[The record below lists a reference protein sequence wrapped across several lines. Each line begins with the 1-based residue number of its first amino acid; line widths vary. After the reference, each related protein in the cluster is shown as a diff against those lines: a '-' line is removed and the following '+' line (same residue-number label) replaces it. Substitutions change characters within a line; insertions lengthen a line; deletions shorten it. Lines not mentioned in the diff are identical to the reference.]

1 MGLALAL
8 ALGPGAAHAQLG
20 EVAAIGD
27 ESINTGLFYRDLRNP
42 QVSDSP
48 GAAVIFHAQTR
59 TAVKPVVRRECI
71 FALDGTGAGTEV
83 ACIKDPSPA
92 LGRAYLKFGEISANS
107 AGLAAFVADLTGE
120 ASGLFRSDDTT
131 VVLVGTAVAL
141 PDPLVGTLEEVLSP
155 AVINTGGG
163 VVFHGAIAG
172 VPDARDQA
180 IFGCGGGNGDC
191 TGLPGAT
198 GSLTPLVIKSDAVPD
213 RPDRV
218 FCTFDTVNASDYGL
232 VFRALTREV
241 NCGGGGSRV
250 GIFRMPYG
258 GAVETLALE
267 GEASEPA
274 PAPGGTVYGTFPG
287 KPDIADDGKVVFVA
301 GTANLFEARNVYLC
315 VPGTCPAA
323 RPAVVVA
330 AGVVDDEGRS
340 LNKLNTATIS
350 NAGDIAFDAASKGGG
365 CGVYIRRFSDGD
377 IETVAAR
384 GTAVPDA
391 PGSTFRCFGP
401 PAISAGG
408 NLAFRGTFRRS
419 VAPRQG
425 EGIYFLAD

>member
-1 MGLALAL
+1 
-8 ALGPGAAHAQLG
+8 
-20 EVAAIGD
+20 
-27 ESINTGLFYRDLRNP
+27 
-42 QVSDSP
+42 
-48 GAAVIFHAQTR
+48 
-59 TAVKPVVRRECI
+59 
-71 FALDGTGAGTEV
+71 V

-107 AGLAAFVADLTGE
+107 AGTAAFVADLTGE
-120 ASGLFRSDDTT
+120 VSGLFRSGGTT
-131 VVLVGTAVAL
+131 VVLTGTPVVL
-141 PDPLVGTLEEVLSP
+141 PGPVVGTLEEVVRP
-155 AVINTGGG
+155 AIINTGAG
-163 VVFHGAIAG
+163 VVFRGAIAG
-172 VPDARDQA
+172 VADALDQA

-198 GSLTPLVIKSDAVPD
+198 GSLTTLVIKSDAVPD
-213 RPDRV
+213 RPGRV
-218 FCTFDTVNASDYGL
+218 FCTFDDLNASDYGV
-232 VFRALTREV
+232 VFRALTREI

-250 GIFRMPYG
+250 GIFRKAYA

-267 GEASEPA
+267 GEPANPA

-315 VPGTCPAA
+315 DPGACPAA
-323 RPAVVVA
+323 LATVAVA
-330 AGVVDDEGRS
+330 AGVVDDEGRA
-340 LNKLNTATIS
+340 LNKLNTAAIS
-350 NAGDIAFDAASKGGG
+350 NAGDIAFDASSKAGG

-384 GTAVPDA
+384 GTPVPDA
-391 PGSTFRCFGP
+391 PGSTFKCFGP

-408 NLAFRGTFRRS
+408 DLAFRGTFRRS

-425 EGIYFLAD
+425 EGIYFLPD